1 MLDSKTQKSFL
12 DGKLEIPL
20 VDCELRQCGS
30 NSPTIY
36 KGPAVLGQDEQGG
49 LILRFFG
56 LEHPQNAMMTSLMSE
71 LRYQP
76 GVLIPETDYYDFV
89 GYDPHRN
96 PWHARGLSGDW
107 SFGASVYVKLNV
119 RTIEKTQENITKRKR
134 RSSSVDAYVPGSF
147 DLPWHGLT
155 RSDTGS
161 NVDLFETNQGAFK
174 WKVRN
179 VGDGLRI
186 SFHVEN
192 GDVEPHY
199 RRFLIALAM
208 VAGKSVDPT
217 LANIAD
223 QEGGFST
230 QLHTQRRPLW
240 TSKLLRPLPR
250 HGSHVSVEEASSAH
264 DFIHAFLTSID
275 RIHPEP
281 CDLTNHVYGLW
292 HRILRAGE
300 HDVANSSLVL
310 SVAIEA
316 LLHGAFKSEVD
327 IDEGFL
333 QEVGHAQAM
342 LTKIDLKDRARARI
356 VASLDGATNP
366 NARDILYRLVKQGFI
381 EQTHVVAWKKLRNA
395 AAHGEDLGNHENLQV
410 NLDLYH
416 RCLGLFYRL
425 IFIVIGYRGAY
436 VDYSTRHWP
445 DTKFG

>member
-1 MLDSKTQKSFL
+1 MLDNKTHKSFL

-20 VDCELRQCGS
+20 VDCELRQRGS
-30 NSPTIY
+30 DSPAIY

-49 LILRFFG
+49 LLLRFFG
-56 LEHPQNAMMTSLMSE
+56 LDHPKDVMMTSLASG

-76 GVLIPETDYYDFV
+76 GVLVPETDYYDFI
-89 GYDPHRN
+89 GYDPNRN
-96 PWHARGLSGDW
+96 PWRAWALNGDW

-119 RTIEKTQENITKRKR
+119 RTIEKTQENIPKRKR
-134 RSSSVDAYVPGSF
+134 RSSAVDAYVPGKF
-147 DLPWHGLT
+147 ELPWHGVT
-155 RSDTGS
+155 YSETGS
-161 NVDLFETNQGAFK
+161 NVDLFEANHGRFK
-174 WKVRN
+174 WKIRN
-179 VGDGLRI
+179 VGDGIRI
-186 SFHVEN
+186 AFHIEN
-192 GDVEPHY
+192 GDIEPHY

-217 LANIAD
+217 LVNMYEHD
-223 QEGGFST
+223 GGSST

-240 TSKLLRPLPR
+240 ASKLLRPLPR
-250 HGSHVSVEEASSAH
+250 HGSHVSADDASCAH

-281 CDLTNHVYGLW
+281 QDLTEPIYGLW

-316 LLHGAFKSEVD
+316 LLDEAFKSKVD
-327 IDEGFL
+327 IDEGFV
-333 QEVGHAQAM
+333 QEVDHAKAV
-342 LTKIDLKDRARARI
+342 LVGVELKDRARARI
-356 VASLDGATNP
+356 TASLNGATNP
-366 NARDILYRLVKQGFI
+366 TPRGILYRLAEQGFI
-381 EQTHVVAWKKLRNA
+381 EQNHVVAWKKLRNA
-395 AAHGEDLGNHENLQV
+395 AAHGEDFGSQEELQA

-425 IFIVIGYRGAY
+425 VFIVIGYRGAY

-445 DTKFG
+445 EAKFT